1 MLKNFKNFSIK
12 KKLNLGY
19 TAVIVMMI
27 LSGILSMVA
36 LSSLDNSMTHF
47 VEKVNRADTAIKV
60 CRIDI
65 NIAARSIRE
74 MVLNE
79 DTSQYPAYRQKIEE
93 KLNGLD
99 AELKALRETEVL
111 SQEDC
116 ANYEKEIE
124 LWAEVGLEIMDKLEA
139 GDRAGAI
146 DLIFARCV
154 PELDAL
160 IEVSL
165 ELNEVAEDLMQQK
178 VKESQNVFLT
188 GVISIILFIM
198 LAVLMALGIGK
209 KIVNSITAPLLEIDN
224 VAKELTKGNLHTEIQ
239 YHSEDEIGSLAHS
252 LRTAFRILASYVDDI
267 SKTMEAFS
275 NADFTVHPTTEWK
288 GDFVN
293 IYTSVMSFEKSMSTT
308 VKSILHAAEQV
319 SSGAEQ
325 VSQSS
330 TELATGATEQ
340 AGVTERLSR
349 TIAEAAE
356 DLTQSAGIASDCS
369 KKVENAGIAIVKSN
383 EKMQEMVHSMGEIN
397 ESSQK
402 ISHIIETIN
411 SIAAQTNLLAL
422 NASIEAARAGDA
434 GRGFAVV
441 ADQVSLLAAQ
451 SAQAAKESQ
460 ALIESSSIA
469 VEKGIVIANE
479 TAAQLESVVVSSN
492 EIREAINESAIG
504 LKSQAD
510 SFRQIIEDVDHINDV
525 VQTNSAT
532 SEECAATSQEM
543 NHQAD
548 VLNEMIC
555 EFKVLD

>member
-19 TAVIVMMI
+19 TTVIVMMI
-27 LSGILSMVA
+27 LSGILSMIA
-36 LSSLDNSMTHF
+36 LSSLDSSMTHF
-47 VEKVNRADTAIKV
+47 VEKVNRADTAIKM

-65 NIAARSIRE
+65 NIAARNIRE
-74 MVLNE
+74 MALNE
-79 DTSQYPAYRQKIEE
+79 DTSQYPEYRRKVEE
-93 KLNGLD
+93 KLNGLG
-99 AELKALRETEVL
+99 AELQALRETEVL
-111 SQEDC
+111 SEVDC
-116 ANYEKEIE
+116 ANYEREIE
-124 LWAEVGLEIMDKLEA
+124 LWAEVGLEIMDKLES
-139 GDRAGAI
+139 GDRTGAI
-146 DLIFARCV
+146 DLIFDRCV

-160 IEVSL
+160 VEVSL
-165 ELNEVAEDLMQQK
+165 ALNAGAEDLMQQK
-178 VKESQNVFLT
+178 VKESQSVFWT
-188 GVISIILFIM
+188 GVVSIIIFIV
-198 LAVLMALGIGK
+198 LAVVMALGVGK
-209 KIVNSITAPLLEIDN
+209 KIVSSITNPLLEIDD

-275 NADFTVHPTTEWK
+275 NADFTIHPKTEWK

-293 IYTSVMSFEKSMSTT
+293 IYSSVMAFEKSMSTT
-308 VKSILHAAEQV
+308 VKSILHAADQV

-325 VSQSS
+325 VAQSS
-330 TELATGATEQ
+330 NELATGATEQ
-340 AGVTERLSR
+340 AGVTEKLSR

-356 DLTQSAGIASDCS
+356 DLTESAGIASNCS
-369 KKVENAGIAIVKSN
+369 KKVEHAGIAIVKSN
-383 EKMQEMVHSMGEIN
+383 EKMQEMVRSMGEIN

-479 TAAQLESVVVSSN
+479 TALQLEDVVVSSN

-510 SFRQIIEDVDHINDV
+510 FFRQIIADVDHINDV